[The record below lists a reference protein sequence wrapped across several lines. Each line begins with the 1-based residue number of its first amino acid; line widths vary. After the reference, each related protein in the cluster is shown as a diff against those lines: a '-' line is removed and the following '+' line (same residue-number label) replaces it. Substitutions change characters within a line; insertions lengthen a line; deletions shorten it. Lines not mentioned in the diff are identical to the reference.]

1 MHINIKSLWEANV
14 VTIKPNPTMSLEQAH
29 KVLLDFLSAESNF
42 EEIPEED
49 LQKVVDAVISTKK
62 IREGNFDYNRI
73 DSVNFLRRADKDE
86 VTLGRGEEGR
96 AKGDKLYV
104 TEDHLYHNP
113 YRFSLVS
120 LLFHETTHNM
130 QYFRLSDNPYQ
141 SLSEKPELVNP
152 ADVGDFKNDL
162 MSYAS
167 NRKISDYGAVRHMLE
182 SDYFGQE
189 REIEAY
195 NSQYKYMQE
204 ILRDLA
210 PIMRNGSME
219 MRDTFKRYLEMNS
232 KYFPI
237 GHENRHKKDGV
248 LWESGRRVVDEYLVS
263 RKETLEK
270 LRQEGDLN
278 SQLSIQTLSSILSG
292 LHYSYNEDTAK
303 YILDYIYEMP
313 ENSFEEMSNKA
324 MAINSLV
331 TSTKMPVNMEMMS
344 TLGGLFEN
352 LSKMPENGAIEGH
365 YRNMT
370 YNRERY
376 YLDYAFYDKGILD
389 DTYGASYKRKVN

>member
-1 MHINIKSLWEANV
+1 
-14 VTIKPNPTMSLEQAH
+14 MSLEEAH

-42 EEIPEED
+42 DEIPEED
-49 LQKVVDAVISTKK
+49 LQRVVDAVLSTKK

-73 DSVNFLRRADKDE
+73 DSVNFLRPADKDE

-104 TEDHLYHNP
+104 TGDHLYHTP

-130 QYFRLSDNPYQ
+130 QYFRLSDNP
-141 SLSEKPELVNP
+141 SKDLSKKPELMNP
-152 ADVGDFKNDL
+152 TGVGDFKRELID
-162 MSYAS
+162 YAS
-167 NRKISDYGAVRHMLE
+167 DKDIKDFRAVKHMLE

-204 ILRDLA
+204 ILRDIE
-210 PIMRNGSME
+210 PIMKNGSME
-219 MRDTFKRYLEMNS
+219 MRETFKRYLDINS
-232 KYFPI
+232 GYFPI

-248 LWESGRRVVDEYLVS
+248 LWKVAEGVVNEFMTVRTRILENLRKDGDMSSS
-263 RKETLEK
+263 RC
-270 LRQEGDLN
+270 
-278 SQLSIQTLSSILSG
+278 IQILSSILSG
-292 LHYSYNEDTAK
+292 LHYSYNENTAK
-303 YILDYIYEMP
+303 YILDYVYAMP
-313 ENSFEEMSNKA
+313 ENTFEEMSNKA

-331 TSTKMPVNMEMMS
+331 TSTKMPVDMEMMS
-344 TLGGLFEN
+344 TLGGLFDK
-352 LSKMPENGAIEGH
+352 LSKDVENGMIKGH
-365 YRNMT
+365 ERNIF
-370 YNRERY
+370 YSRGKY

-389 DTYGASYKRKVN
+389 QTYGATTKYNSK